1 MQPFKCNL
9 KWTSSWRFGNVL
21 SSLAHPTEWSERKAG
36 KVILAFS
43 IHGDNAKNQS
53 SQKETCDS
61 RTAAGSLFPSFFPA
75 GKKSFPASLWK
86 RMMGASKEV
95 EVGEGHHEVV
105 QSHRGYHEGHPEPK
119 TTGKTPTRTSD
130 LCSMYYLPKYCVLC
144 SMCCVV

>member
-1 MQPFKCNL
+1 MALWQRTLQPG
-9 KWTSSWRFGNVL
+9 TSHGMVGKES
-21 SSLAHPTEWSERKAG
+21 RKG
-36 KVILAFS
+36 DSRVFYC

-61 RTAAGSLFPSFFPA
+61 RTAARLFPSFFPA

-144 SMCCVV
+144 CVSCIVPP